1 MDIKIPETPAREI
14 GKELSL
20 NAMID
25 WFNNARKYVNLDLY
39 IHADVLKVLDEY
51 KKVVES
57 TWSGGKYW
65 LYGQITMD
73 ADTPITQ
80 NLLQSAIDQN
90 IKAIKQIPDNSW
102 GAGAMSNSSQRHFT
116 NLLKLLDFYYNKY
129 DEIAHAPR

>member
-39 IHADVLKVLDEY
+39 IHADVLNVLDEY
-51 KKVVES
+51 KKDVES
-57 TWSGGKYW
+57 TWSDGKYW

-90 IKAIKQIPDNSW
+90 IKAIKQMP
-102 GAGAMSNSSQRHFT
+102 NSSWEAGLSNIRHLHFT